1 MVLFRLIFENN
12 VEYGMKVTLPD
23 FNKANVLVVGDVML
37 DRYWYGPTSR
47 ISPEAPVPVVKVDT
61 IEERPG
67 GAANVAMNI
76 ASLGANSRLVGLTG
90 IDEAA
95 KALRNT
101 LSQVN
106 VRCDFVSIATHPTIT
121 KLRVLSRNQQLI
133 RLDFEEGFSNVSPEP
148 IYERIQQALPSMG
161 ALILSDYAKGALS
174 HVQQMIQLAKKAGV
188 PVLIDPKG
196 SDFER
201 YRGATLLTPNM
212 SEFEQVVGVCH
223 TDDELVE
230 KGTQLVKDLAL
241 DALLITRSERG
252 MSLLQANEAPL
263 HLPTQAQEV
272 YDVTGAGDTVIG
284 VLATALAAGKPLA
297 EACFLANVAA
307 GVVVG
312 KLGTSTVSPI
322 ELENAIRGRADNGF
336 GIMEESQLK
345 QAVALARQRGER
357 IVMTNG
363 CFDILHAGHVS
374 YLANARKLGDRLI
387 VAVNSDASTKRLKGE
402 SRPVNPLEQRM
413 TVLGALGAVDWVVAF
428 EEDTPQ
434 RLIASV
440 LPDIL
445 VKGGDYKP
453 EDIAGSKEVWA
464 AGGEVK
470 VLNFEDGISTTNI
483 INAIKKK

>member
-1 MVLFRLIFENN
+1 
-12 VEYGMKVTLPD
+12 MKVTLPD
-23 FNKANVLVVGDVML
+23 FHRAGVLVVGDVML

-47 ISPEAPVPVVKVDT
+47 ISPEAPVPVVKVET

-90 IDEAA
+90 IDDAA
-95 KALRNT
+95 RALSEK
-101 LSQVN
+101 LSSVK
-106 VRCDFVSIATHPTIT
+106 VRCDFVSVPTHPTIT
-121 KLRVLSRNQQLI
+121 KLRVLSRNQQLL
-133 RLDFEEGFSNVSPEP
+133 RLDFEEGFQNIDAQPLLEK
-148 IYERIQQALPSMG
+148 IQQSLPHIG
-161 ALILSDYAKGALS
+161 ALVLSDYAKGALS
-174 HVQQMIQLAKKAGV
+174 QIQAMIKLANEANV

-196 SDFER
+196 SDFSR

-212 SEFEQVVGVCH
+212 SEFEAVVGHCQ
-223 TDDELVE
+223 DDDDLVQ
-230 KGTQLVKDLAL
+230 KGTKLVQDLAL
-241 DALLITRSERG
+241 QALLITRSERG
-252 MSLLQANEAPL
+252 MSLLRVGQPPL

-272 YDVTGAGDTVIG
+272 FDVTGAGDTVIG
-284 VLATALAAGKPLA
+284 VLATALAAGKPLN
-297 EACFLANVAA
+297 EACYLANVAA

-312 KLGTSTVSPI
+312 KLGTSTVSPV
-322 ELENAIRGRADNGF
+322 ELENAVRGRAETGF
-336 GIMEESQLK
+336 GVMSEAKLTE
-345 QAVALARQRGER
+345 AVALARQRGER

-374 YLANARKLGDRLI
+374 YLSNARKLGDRLI

-402 SRPVNPLEQRM
+402 TRPVNPLEQRM
-413 TVLGALGAVDWVVAF
+413 TVLSALESVDWVVAF

-434 RLIASV
+434 RLIADI

-453 EDIAGSKEVWA
+453 EEIAGSEEVWA

-483 INAIKKK
+483 IKTIKSQ